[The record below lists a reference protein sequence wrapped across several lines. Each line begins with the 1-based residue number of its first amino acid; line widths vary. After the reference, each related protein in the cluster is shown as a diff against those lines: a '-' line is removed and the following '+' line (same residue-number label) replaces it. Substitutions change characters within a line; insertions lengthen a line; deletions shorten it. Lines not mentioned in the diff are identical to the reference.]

1 MATTASDIQ
10 AQAAVDAWLKSQSV
24 KDMQQAIDDAY
35 NAGVGQATASNQQ
48 ILNQLNATA
57 DAYNRQYE
65 TDARSAYLNKMQ
77 GDTLVNTE
85 LARLG
90 LDDSGFGVSQK
101 LANQGIYSQN
111 LNALKSAL
119 STNLAGVDLA
129 KANQEAAFQGEL
141 SKLLQNKA
149 SSQYDYDKYIAEM
162 SEKIRQQE
170 ISNFLQNKYYDYLY
184 ENLNG
189 GSGSSSS
196 SGGSSGSSS
205 GSSSSGGGVSL
216 SGGNS
221 TPTGTTP
228 SGTTPSG
235 NSLEA
240 VARDVIA
247 GKYGNGDTRRKN
259 LEKAGYNYSEV
270 QNIVN
275 QMVNGTYKGGSG
287 GTQPSGNSGTMK
299 PKLTPDEMTALV
311 KQLSIGKNAGG
322 AVGANWANVVKS
334 KLNEMYHND
343 EITQSELKI
352 LFDRL
357 GLN

>member
-24 KDMQQAIDDAY
+24 KDMQQAIEDAY

-48 ILNQLNATA
+48 ILNKLNATA
-57 DAYNRQYE
+57 DAYNKQYE
-65 TDARSAYLNKMQ
+65 TDARSAYLSKMQ

-101 LANQGIYSQN
+101 LANQGVYSQN

-119 STNLAGVDLA
+119 STNMAGVDLA

-141 SKLLQNKA
+141 QKLLQEKA
-149 SSQYDYDKYIAEM
+149 SAQFDFNKYISDM
-162 SEKIRQQE
+162 SEKIKQQE

-184 ENLNG
+184 QNMNG
-189 GSGSSSS
+189 GKGGSSG
-196 SGGSSGSSS
+196 SGGSSG
-205 GSSSSGGGVSL
+205 GSSSGGGVSL
-216 SGGNS
+216 SGGS
-221 TPTGTTP
+221 TT
-228 SGTTPSG
+228 SSG

-247 GKYGNGDTRRKN
+247 GKYGNGDTRKKN
-259 LEKAGYNYSEV
+259 LEKAGYNYGEV

-275 QMVNGTYKGGSG
+275 QMMNGTYNGSS
-287 GTQPSGNSGTMK
+287 TKPSGSNAITDSIK
-299 PKLTPDEMTALV
+299 PQLSTSEYKALV
-311 KQLSIGKNAGG
+311 KKLSAGKNMGG
-322 AVGANWANVVKS
+322 QLGANWANTTMTT
-334 KLNEMYHND
+334 LNNMYHSGK
-343 EITQSELKI
+343 ISKTELTN
-352 LFDRL
+352 LFRDL
-357 GLN
+357 GLK

>member
-10 AQAAVDAWLKSQSV
+10 AQAAVDAWLKSQSIL
-24 KDMQQAIDDAY
+24 DMQKSIDDAY

-48 ILNQLNATA
+48 ILNQLNASA
-57 DAYNRQYE
+57 DTYNKQYE
-65 TDARSAYLNKMQ
+65 VDARSAYLNKMQ
-77 GDTLVNTE
+77 GDTLVDTE

-90 LDDSGFGVSQK
+90 LSDSGFGVSQR

-111 LNALKSAL
+111 LNALKTAL
-119 STNLAGVDLA
+119 GSNLANIDLA

-141 SKLLQNKA
+141 AKLLQSKA
-149 SSQYDYDKYIAEM
+149 SAQFDFNKYISDK
-162 SEKIRQQE
+162 SEQIRQQE

-184 ENLNG
+184 ANLNG
-189 GSGSSSS
+189 GKGSSSSGGGSS
-196 SGGSSGSSS
+196 SGGSSG
-205 GSSSSGGGVSL
+205 GGVSL
-216 SGGNS
+216 GGGNS
-221 TPTGTTP
+221 TP
-228 SGTTPSG
+228 SGNTPSG
-235 NSLEA
+235 NTSSGNPLEA

-247 GKYGNGDTRRKN
+247 GKYGNGDARKKN

-287 GTQPSGNSGTMK
+287 GTQPTGNSGAMK

-311 KQLSIGKNAGG
+311 KKLSIGKNAGG
-322 AVGANWANVVKS
+322 AAGANWANVTKAR
-334 KLNEMYHND
+334 LNEMYQND
-343 EITQSELKI
+343 EITQSELKV

-357 GLN
+357 GLK